1 VLRDVPTEHEAHL
14 KTKSGKYFSQTLR
27 SVVALQPRSVKDPA
41 SAFSHGQDPKPTSAC
56 SEYCSAI
63 RRPPIGVFPDGIC
76 RLSTRTSRISGE
88 PKYRNLPVW
97 ATMKLINPQSGI
109 NRRVLLSAGSA
120 LPFLPPLAASA
131 QQKTEGSNLG
141 FSFAVYG
148 DSRSMMYLP
157 YQSAQRE
164 EAIKLMVDMFEL
176 VLPEKVSE
184 EIVRRDVRLTYDP
197 ATDELLQIVMPFETK
212 SEVSTLTLDKG
223 WVTEASVEDV
233 KLLPGVRRTMF
244 RLQGGEWVAREIVKD
259 VQSGKAKFILNTGD
273 MVWWGKQGPTP
284 SENPY
289 WRLVYEDVLKQL
301 PAPDDHM
308 RTAGLPGRVFPAVG
322 NHEVWDDSD
331 VEGLLQAFPY
341 LKQFG
346 VSDKRLIYTFDFNGA
361 RFIFLWTGKYDY
373 RSPSTWDADR
383 PRYDAQMAE
392 LKGWLDGAKSAGT
405 RKVFIAFHAPA
416 FCRSGMG
423 PIPQPQ
429 NPHTVIAPYAK
440 DLEIVVFNGHVHTTE
455 IYEVDG
461 VKYLLLGGGGAEQD
475 PILPGRTSI
484 KVPAGYPPDL
494 YWKGQPPKE
503 DYNYLLVDVQPG
515 QQTKFTLNRF
525 RPWAAKPFESVELFG
540 PSSLGSRALQ

>member
-1 VLRDVPTEHEAHL
+1 M
-14 KTKSGKYFSQTLR
+14 
-27 SVVALQPRSVKDPA
+27 
-41 SAFSHGQDPKPTSAC
+41 KPT
-56 SEYCSAI
+56 
-63 RRPPIGVFPDGIC
+63 
-76 RLSTRTSRISGE
+76 
-88 PKYRNLPVW
+88 NLP
-97 ATMKLINPQSGI
+97 SGI
-109 NRRVLLSAGSA
+109 NRRVLLSAGAA
-120 LPFLPPLAASA
+120 LPFLPPLTATA
-131 QQKTEGSNLG
+131 QQRTEGSNLG

-148 DSRSMMYLP
+148 DSRSMLYLP
-157 YQSAQRE
+157 YKSDQRE

-176 VLPEKVSE
+176 VLPERVAE
-184 EIVRRDVRLTYDP
+184 EVVKKHVKLTYDP
-197 ATDELLQIVMPFETK
+197 STDELIQIVMPFETK
-212 SEVSTLTLDKG
+212 SEVSTFTLDKG

-233 KLLPGVRRTMF
+233 KLLPGVHRTMF
-244 RLQGGEWVAREIVKD
+244 RLQGGEWVAREVVKD
-259 VQSGKAKFILNTGD
+259 VQSGKARFILNTGD

-284 SENPY
+284 AENPY

-301 PAPDDHM
+301 PAPDDQM
-308 RTAGLPGRVFPAVG
+308 RAAGLPGRVFPAVG

-331 VEGLLQAFPY
+331 VQGLLQAFPY

-373 RSPSTWDADR
+373 RSPSSWDADR
-383 PRYDAQMAE
+383 PRYEVQTTE
-392 LKGWLDGAKSAGT
+392 LKDWLDGAKSAGI

-423 PIPQPQ
+423 PIPEPQ
-429 NPHTVIAPYAK
+429 NPHRVIASYAK

-455 IYEVDG
+455 LYEVDG

-503 DYNYLLVDVQPG
+503 EYNYLLVDVQPE

-540 PSSLGSRALQ
+540 PSTSGSRALQ